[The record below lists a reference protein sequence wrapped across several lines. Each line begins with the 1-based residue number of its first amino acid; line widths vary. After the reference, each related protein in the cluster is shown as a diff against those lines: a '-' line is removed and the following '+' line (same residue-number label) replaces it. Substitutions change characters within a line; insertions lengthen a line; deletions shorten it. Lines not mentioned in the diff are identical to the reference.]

1 MVSRIDVHRFV
12 DKTQLRRAIDAVQ
25 RSTTAPIHVSIAPY
39 FWGDVRRTAERA
51 FRKHGLARTAQR
63 NGVLFFV
70 VPSRREFVVIGDV
83 GAHDA
88 LGQPVWDAVAALV
101 QQEFS
106 RGDATDALVLGI
118 EELTRAL
125 GEPFP
130 PEILREDRS

>member
-1 MVSRIDVHRFV
+1 MVSRMDVHRFV
-12 DKTQLRRAIDAVQ
+12 DETQLRRAIDAVQ

-51 FRKHGLARTAQR
+51 FRKHGLARTTQR

-88 LGQPVWDAVAALV
+88 LGQPVWDAVAALM
-101 QQEFS
+101 QQQFS
-106 RGDATDALVLGI
+106 RGYATDALVLGI
-118 EELTRAL
+118 EEMTRAL

-130 PEILREDRS
+130 PEILCEHRS

>member
-12 DKTQLRRAIDAVQ
+12 DKTKLRTAIDAVQ
-25 RSTTAPIHVSIAPY
+25 RSTTAPIHVSIARY

-101 QQEFS
+101 QQQFS
-106 RGDATDALVLGI
+106 RGNTTDALVLGI

-130 PEILREDRS
+130 PEILHEPRS